1 MFRNFWQDWILQ
13 RNFVHALL
21 FWLVKPSVT
30 RCGKISPLWK
40 YLWQFFDFWL
50 RTWQNFSPLCQIFM
64 LLGKFYFGKF
74 EHLWLDLFH
83 FKSANKLDDWRR
95 TIKMSILYVDTCM
108 QSKSNS
114 DGVILVA
121 LPWLD
126 EYQLLPTWCYR
137 LLVKVPNKE
146 ITKVI

>member
-1 MFRNFWQDWILQ
+1 MQRPWKSRDILV
-13 RNFVHALL
+13 NLNKNIAILSYWFCL
-21 FWLVKPSVT
+21 FIFKPQ
-30 RCGKISPLWK
+30 L
-40 YLWQFFDFWL
+40 
-50 RTWQNFSPLCQIFM
+50 FM
-64 LLGKFYFGKF
+64 LISCPWITAHNPNEVTLAKGRNK
-74 EHLWLDLFH
+74 HLCLDLFH